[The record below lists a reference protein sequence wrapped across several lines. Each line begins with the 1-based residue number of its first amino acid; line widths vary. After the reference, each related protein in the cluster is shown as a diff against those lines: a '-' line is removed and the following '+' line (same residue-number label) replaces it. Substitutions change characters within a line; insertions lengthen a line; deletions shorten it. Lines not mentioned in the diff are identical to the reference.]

1 MPANYFYVTQQTD
14 QMGFYM
20 LHRAECPVMPPK
32 ETLTFIGSL
41 YNGSQ
46 ALTVAQVRF
55 GKKVKACYHCCR
67 KQENALPLSEK
78 LHSRHHSD
86 N

>member
-1 MPANYFYVTQQTD
+1 MPANYYYVTQQPD
-14 QMGFYM
+14 PMGFYM
-20 LHRAECPVMPPK
+20 LHRAECPVMPAK

-46 ALTVAQVRF
+46 ALTVAQMRF

-67 KQENALPLSEK
+67 KQESGLPLPEK
-78 LHSRHHSD
+78 TFSRHHSE